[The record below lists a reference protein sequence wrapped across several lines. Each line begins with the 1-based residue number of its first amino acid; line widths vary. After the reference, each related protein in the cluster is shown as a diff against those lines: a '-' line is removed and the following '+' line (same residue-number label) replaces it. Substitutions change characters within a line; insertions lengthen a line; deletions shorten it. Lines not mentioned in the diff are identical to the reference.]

1 METKHTVLDS
11 INQSGLCSTF
21 ERATWSQGHQD
32 KNTFFDML
40 RSQYAFYFKTALNT
54 FQVLQKSTT
63 PFGDH
68 FVKLLTPAQKEVLDK
83 NEVYKIETQRL
94 HGNSGV
100 QAQLDK
106 YRKTIKSVR
115 ETKRR
120 LNRKWTS
127 YDNPLVDEFKDQQ

>member
-1 METKHTVLDS
+1 M
-11 INQSGLCSTF
+11 
-21 ERATWSQGHQD
+21 
-32 KNTFFDML
+32 
-40 RSQYAFYFKTALNT
+40 
-54 FQVLQKSTT
+54 
-63 PFGDH
+63 
-68 FVKLLTPAQKEVLDK
+68 KLLTPAQREVLDK

-94 HGNSGV
+94 HDNSGV